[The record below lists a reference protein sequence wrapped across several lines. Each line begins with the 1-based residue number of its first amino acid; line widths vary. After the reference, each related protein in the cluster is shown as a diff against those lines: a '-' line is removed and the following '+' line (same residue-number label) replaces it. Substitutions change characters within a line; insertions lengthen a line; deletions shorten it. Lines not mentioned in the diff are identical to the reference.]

1 MRRVNAV
8 ACAPEPLS
16 TQPLPTRS
24 GTELA
29 DYDYELPP
37 ELIATH
43 PAAARDQSRLLV
55 VGQREGTPCD
65 DASESLQHRSF
76 ADLPELISRQVG
88 ERTLLVLNDSRV
100 LPARLHGHKLRP
112 DDSLGG
118 QIEFLLTEPLPQ
130 LAGYGLLWRALYR
143 CSKPL
148 RPGQVVRLR
157 RQRDES
163 GPTDTHDVR
172 VQTAEAGVASLDFG
186 RLSESELSAL
196 LSRIGEVPLPPYI
209 ESARLRDGQPR
220 ALESDRRRY
229 QTVYA
234 RDEGSVA
241 APTAGL
247 HFTEALLDR
256 LRAAGHEIAYVTL
269 HVGPGTF
276 LPFRTERIEQHV
288 MHSERYQISAA
299 TADAI
304 VAAKASGR
312 RVLAVGTTVVRTL
325 EAAAAS
331 RRPGEPLI
339 QPCPAGDTRI
349 FIYPP
354 YRFAVVDALL
364 TNFHLPRSTLLMLVA
379 AFAGRD
385 RILAAYHEAV
395 AQRYRFYSFG
405 DAMLIPHPWAD
416 LA

>member
-8 ACAPEPLS
+8 ACAPDPGPAHSLPVRSDSELS
-16 TQPLPTRS
+16 
-24 GTELA
+24 

-37 ELIATH
+37 ELIATQ
-43 PAAARDQSRLLV
+43 PALARDGSRLLL
-55 VGQREGTPCD
+55 VGRDESGLSRQT
-65 DASESLQHRSF
+65 DAGFEHRCF
-76 ADLPELISRQVG
+76 AELPELISRQVG
-88 ERTLLVLNDSRV
+88 EQTLLVLNDSKV
-100 LPARLHGHKLRP
+100 FPARLHGNKLRP

-118 QIEFLLTEPLPQ
+118 QIEFLLTDPLPQ
-130 LAGYGLLWRALYR
+130 TELGSVRWRALYR

-148 RPGQVVRLR
+148 RPGHVVRL
-157 RQRDES
+157 QRP
-163 GPTDTHDVR
+163 GQPGHGTHDVQ
-172 VQTAEAGVASLDFG
+172 VQTAGQGVATLDFG
-186 RLSESELSAL
+186 RLSESELSSL

-220 ALESDRRRY
+220 AIESDRGRY
-229 QTVYA
+229 QTVFA

-247 HFTEALLDR
+247 HFTEELLTR
-256 LRAAGHEIAYVTL
+256 LRAFGHEIAYVTL

-276 LPFRTERIEQHV
+276 LPLRSDRIDEHV

-299 TADAI
+299 TAEAI
-304 VAAKASGR
+304 NAAKAAGR

-325 EAAAAS
+325 EAAAQG
-331 RRPGEPLI
+331 RRSDEPLI
-339 QPCPAGDTRI
+339 RPCAAGETQI

-379 AFAGRD
+379 AFAGREC
-385 RILAAYHEAV
+385 ILSAYARAV
-395 AQRYRFYSFG
+395 AERYRFYSFG
-405 DAMLIPHPWAD
+405 DAMLIPRAWA
-416 LA
+416 AVP